1 MCEVKSEICLLAWL
15 LVCSYS
21 LLFLVLAFVVYINP
35 VAFLLFIVR
44 SVDVITISPR
54 EIGQLL
60 IIDCSSDTFN
70 VQSTTDQIV
79 GQSLILRCTVNTVR
93 PNNDLVNLTWTSN
106 NKTLKMMDQIG
117 LVQDHYIISQL
128 NTSNDGQSFKCIV
141 MINAAPPVFGSST
154 IVLNL
159 TGKSFISCYCIDN
172 MHTKFLDFLREKF
185 S

>member
-1 MCEVKSEICLLAWL
+1 M
-15 LVCSYS
+15 
-21 LLFLVLAFVVYINP
+21 YINP

-44 SVDVITISPR
+44 SVDVIAISPR

-60 IIDCSSDTFN
+60 IIDCSRDTFN

-79 GQSLILRCTVNTVR
+79 GESLILRCTVNTVR
-93 PNNDLVNLTWTSN
+93 PNNDIVNITWTSN
-106 NKTLKMMDQIG
+106 NKALKMMDQIG

-128 NTSNDGQSFKCIV
+128 NTSNDGQSFKCMV

-159 TGKSFISCYCIDN
+159 TGKSFINCCCIDN